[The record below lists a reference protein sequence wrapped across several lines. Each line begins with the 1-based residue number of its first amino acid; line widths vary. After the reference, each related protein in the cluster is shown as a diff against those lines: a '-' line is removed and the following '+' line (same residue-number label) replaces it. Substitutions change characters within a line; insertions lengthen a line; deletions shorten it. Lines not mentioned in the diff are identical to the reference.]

1 MPATPSKELL
11 TRKAGPLPVWGW
23 GLAGL
28 GAAYAYS
35 RHTANK
41 AASSSSS
48 SGTTATAAEPTET
61 SPYYVI
67 ENNLPDYTGT
77 TSTGTASSTPVTV
90 TPPATGSS
98 PPVLQGGNPPTTG
111 PIKIATH
118 TAMITPGT
126 VLQIP
131 VAVQGGKTIASLAK
145 EFGIS
150 TQHLL
155 NNNPGVAANA
165 NNVTVNIPYLVKS
178 GDTASSIASRFQ
190 ISTAHLQQDLAKQP
204 GSA

>member
-1 MPATPSKELL
+1 MPAAPSKEFL

-35 RHTANK
+35 RYAANK
-41 AASSSSS
+41 ASSSSSGS

-77 TSTGTASSTPVTV
+77 STTTTPVTV
-90 TPPATGSS
+90 SPPGTGSS
-98 PPVLQGGNPPTTG
+98 PPVLQGGNPP
-111 PIKIATH
+111 IKPGGGVAAPTH
-118 TAMITPGT
+118 TATITPGT

-131 VAVQGGKTIASLAK
+131 VAVNGSKTIASIAK

-155 NNNPGVAANA
+155 NNNPGISSNASNVAV
-165 NNVTVNIPYLVKS
+165 NVPYLVKS
-178 GDTASSIASRFQ
+178 GDTAASIASRFQ
-190 ISTAHLQQDLAKQP
+190 ISTAHLQQALANQP
-204 GSA
+204 GSS